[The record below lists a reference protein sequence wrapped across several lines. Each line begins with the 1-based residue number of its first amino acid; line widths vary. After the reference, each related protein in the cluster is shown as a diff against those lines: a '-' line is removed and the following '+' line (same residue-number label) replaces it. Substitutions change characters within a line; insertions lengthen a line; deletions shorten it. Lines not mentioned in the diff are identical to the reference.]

1 MYNYEFE
8 GMMDKRML
16 KAVYIMNPMVNIL
29 TRQIMSEILSNEMKR
44 LASDIEYSIRI
55 QRIST
60 NSFS

>member
-1 MYNYEFE
+1 
-8 GMMDKRML
+8 MMDKRML